1 MKIIIKQFHELNTEE
16 LYQIL
21 KLRSDIFVVEQNCVY
36 PDCDGRDRHAH
47 HLFVEQNNHVVGYL
61 RILEKGQTFDQI
73 AIGRLVVREDYRGI
87 GLARH
92 IMNKALL
99 FIDEYLHE
107 KVVRLSAQQYLVGFY
122 ESLGFRSISE
132 GYVEDGIPHIDM
144 EYRSV
149 IE

>member
-1 MKIIIKQFHELNTEE
+1 MKIVIKKFHELDTEE

-21 KLRSDIFVVEQNCVY
+21 KLRSDVFVVEQQCPY
-36 PDCDGRDRHAH
+36 PDCDGKDRFAH
-47 HLFVEQNNHVVGYL
+47 HLFVEQNNHIVGYL

-73 AIGRLVVREDYRGI
+73 AIGRIVVHEDYRGI

-92 IMNKALL
+92 MMNKALL
-99 FIDEYLHE
+99 FVDEYLHE
-107 KVVRLSAQQYLVGFY
+107 KTVKISAQQYLIKFY

-144 EYRSV
+144 EYQA
-149 IE
+149 

>member
-36 PDCDGRDRHAH
+36 PDCDGRDRYAH

-73 AIGRLVVREDYRGI
+73 AIGRLVVRADYRGI

-92 IMNKALL
+92 MMNKALL

-144 EYRSV
+144 EYSSV